1 MFSINTRLIKK
12 IEEIAFGLRIEPFDI
27 DDIID

>member
-1 MFSINTRLIKK
+1 MFSIKTRLIKK
-12 IEEIAFGLRIEPFDI
+12 IEEISLRLRIAPFDI